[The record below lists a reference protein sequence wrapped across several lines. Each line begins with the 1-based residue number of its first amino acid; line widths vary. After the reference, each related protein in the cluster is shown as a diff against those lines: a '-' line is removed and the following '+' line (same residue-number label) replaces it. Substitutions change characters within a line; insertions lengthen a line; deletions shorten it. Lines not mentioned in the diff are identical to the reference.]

1 MNKLKKESMEHTFVL
16 FLIMTIIGALALA
29 WVLPS
34 AKVMFS
40 TPVELNTL
48 DFESDLDGIYVKT
61 TLSDLYGSYYK
72 HTVKS
77 SYSHMHVMQINDNCY
92 IGVKVSNADVEYDNR
107 FLEIN
112 NHLLEDIDDGA
123 KLSEHQYVISGTIHK
138 MTSAEQDRYYKY
150 VDSGALPVKDHQYF
164 LPYCLNVSD
173 YGGNHNSTSIYL
185 FGFVG
190 ILLLVAGLYALI
202 AALCGHYQKPI
213 KRYIRNSG
221 SPEGTKQNV
230 ERFLSTAPLL
240 HHLQYNERFLC
251 HHSNGIVTF
260 FNETNKLI
268 WAYKVSERPKTT
280 KLNNKLVLHDHA
292 ILLFFTDGI
301 VHQCQFTNEQQADE
315 VISVLEQLCPKAI
328 IGYSL
333 ELEELLDRD
342 LNAFLKMTY
351 YSISDF

>member
-1 MNKLKKESMEHTFVL
+1 MNKLKKESVKHSFVL
-16 FLIMTIIGALALA
+16 FLIMTIIGVLILA

-34 AKVMFS
+34 ANVMFS

-48 DFESDLDGIYVKT
+48 DFESDLDGVYVKT
-61 TLSDLYGSYYK
+61 TLSNLYGSYYK
-72 HTVKS
+72 HTVKNS
-77 SYSHMHVMQINDNCY
+77 DSHMHIMQIDDNCY

-107 FLEIN
+107 FLGIN
-112 NHLLEDIDDGA
+112 QLEDIEDGT
-123 KLSEHQYVISGTIHK
+123 KLSEHKYVISGTIHK
-138 MTSAEQDRYYKY
+138 MTTEEQERYYKY
-150 VDSGALPVKDHQYF
+150 VDSGTLPVKAHQYF
-164 LPYCLNVSD
+164 LPYCLNVSN

-190 ILLLVAGLYALI
+190 VLLLVAGLYALI

-213 KRYIRNSG
+213 KRYIHSSG

-251 HHSNGIVTF
+251 HHSNGTVTF

-280 KLNNKLVLHDHA
+280 KLNKNLVLHDHA

-301 VHQCQFTNEQQADE
+301 VH
-315 VISVLEQLCPKAI
+315 
-328 IGYSL
+328 
-333 ELEELLDRD
+333 
-342 LNAFLKMTY
+342 
-351 YSISDF
+351 